1 MDLEI
6 TVSSRSVLGK
16 QTSRLRGTG
25 MVPGV
30 LFGKAH
36 GSVPVQLEA
45 KALEVLYRA
54 AGRTN
59 IVKVSVD
66 GGLPT
71 SAIIKSIQRN
81 PLTGRALHV
90 DLHALDL
97 RQEMQ
102 ADVPLV
108 FTGTAPVVELEDA
121 ILFTA
126 IDHVKIRALPADLP
140 DEIAVDLSPLTDL
153 DATIHV
159 RDLPVPAGVT
169 ILNDPGDLVAKVSP
183 PRVEEEPIVVA
194 AVEGEEAAAGEAE
207 EGETTD
213 GEPAAA
219 AESDKESGS

>member
-1 MDLEI
+1 M
-6 TVSSRSVLGK
+6 
-16 QTSRLRGTG
+16 
-25 MVPGV
+25 
-30 LFGKAH
+30 
-36 GSVPVQLEA
+36 
-45 KALEVLYRA
+45 
-54 AGRTN
+54 
-59 IVKVSVD
+59 
-66 GGLPT
+66 
-71 SAIIKSIQRN
+71 
-81 PLTGRALHV
+81 

-108 FTGTAPVVELEDA
+108 FTGSAPVVELEDA

-153 DATIHV
+153 DATIHI

-207 EGETTD
+207 EGEAAE
-213 GEPAAA
+213 GESAKP
-219 AESDKESGS
+219 AESDEASGS

>member
-36 GSVPVQLEA
+36 GSEPVQLEA

-66 GGLPT
+66 GGAPT

-97 RQEMQ
+97 RHEMQ

-153 DATIHV
+153 EATIHV

-169 ILNDPGDLVAKVSP
+169 ILNDPADLVAKVSP

-194 AVEGEEAAAGEAE
+194 AVEGEEAAAAEGE
-207 EGETTD
+207 EGEATD
-213 GEPAAA
+213 EEPSAA
-219 AESDKESGS
+219 AESGEESGS